1 MVQSSSLIV
10 DFLDESDW
18 NPGFRHGVYQTKLT
32 IVSCVAFLLL
42 LCVFFTNRIGIKA
55 SAVTTEKGTQLHQK
69 LASFHLTPTILPL
82 ECNSMLNS
90 RNSFI

>member
-1 MVQSSSLIV
+1 MQSSSLIV

-18 NPGFRHGVYQTKLT
+18 NPGLT

-42 LCVFFTNRIGIKA
+42 LCVFFTNKIGIKA